1 MCQIC
6 STRRAFLSFAGLAPL
21 ALPLGLSLA
30 ASRVARADGEAGLS
44 PDQALTRLREGNM
57 LFVEAPQLCATDMA
71 QNRTRV
77 AKAQHPYAI
86 VLTCADS
93 RVAPELLFGGVG
105 LGELFVCR
113 NAGNVA
119 DTAVLGSIE
128 YAVEHLHAPL
138 IVVLGHER
146 CGAVAA
152 AVEVATKGA
161 ELPGFIKPMVAE
173 IVPAVEAV
181 KGRQGDL
188 VDLAVIE
195 NARAN
200 AARILEKSEIVRHH
214 VEDEAVKIVF
224 GRYDLD
230 TGAVKLNALS
240 A

>member
-6 STRRAFLSFAGLAPL
+6 SSRRGFLGLAGLAPL
-21 ALPLGLSLA
+21 ALPLALSKA
-30 ASRVARADGEAGLS
+30 ALADGEAAFS
-44 PDQALTRLREGNM
+44 PDQALLHIQEGNM
-57 LFVEAPQLCATDMA
+57 LFVEAPQLCASDMA
-71 QNRTRV
+71 QNRTKV

-152 AVEVATKGA
+152 AVDVVTKGT

-173 IVPAVEAV
+173 IVPAVEKV
-181 KGRQGDL
+181 KSQKGDL
-188 VDLAVIE
+188 VDLAVLE

-200 AARILEKSEIVRHH
+200 ASRILEKSEIVRHH
-214 VEDEAVKIVF
+214 VEDEAVKIVY

-230 TGAVKLNALS
+230 TGAVKLSTLTA
-240 A
+240 

>member
-6 STRRAFLSFAGLAPL
+6 SSRRGFLGLAGLAPL
-21 ALPLGLSLA
+21 ALPLALSRA
-30 ASRVARADGEAGLS
+30 ALADGEAAFT
-44 PDQALTRLREGNM
+44 PDQALKHIQEGNM
-57 LFVEAPQLCATDMA
+57 LFVEAPQLCASDMA
-71 QNRTRV
+71 QNRTKV

-152 AVEVATKGA
+152 AVDVATKGA

-173 IVPAVEAV
+173 IVPAVEKV
-181 KGRQGDL
+181 KNQKGDL
-188 VDLAVIE
+188 VDLAVLE

-200 AARILEKSEIVRHH
+200 ASRILEKSEIVRHH
-214 VEDEAVKIVF
+214 VADEAVKIVY

-230 TGAVKLNALS
+230 TGAVKLNTLTA
-240 A
+240 

>member
-6 STRRAFLSFAGLAPL
+6 STRRGFLGLAALAPL
-21 ALPLGLSLA
+21 ALPFVTSTTA
-30 ASRVARADGEAGLS
+30 ARADGEATFS
-44 PDQALTRLREGNM
+44 PDQALAHLQMGNA

-71 QNRTRV
+71 QNRTKV

-93 RVAPELLFGGVG
+93 RVSPELLFGGVG

-152 AVEVATKGA
+152 AVDVATKGA
-161 ELPGFIKPMVAE
+161 DLPGFIKPMVAE

-181 KGRQGDL
+181 KGKPGDI
-188 VDLAVIE
+188 VDLAVME

-200 AARILEKSEIVRHH
+200 AARIFEKSEIVRHH
-214 VEDEAVKIVF
+214 VEEDAVKIVF

-230 TGAVKLNALS
+230 TGAVKLNALV

>member
-1 MCQIC
+1 MCKIC
-6 STRRAFLSFAGLAPL
+6 ATRRGFLSLAGLAPL
-21 ALPLGLSLA
+21 ALPLVALPRL
-30 ASRVARADGEAGLS
+30 ARADGEAGPS
-44 PDQALTRLREGNM
+44 PDQALARLQEGNM
-57 LFVEAPQLCATDMA
+57 LFVEAPQLCAADMA

-93 RVAPELLFGGVG
+93 RVSPELLFGGVG

-152 AVEVATKGA
+152 AVDVVTKGA
-161 ELPGFIKPMVAE
+161 DLPGFIKPMVAE

-181 KGRQGDL
+181 KGQPGDL
-188 VDLAVIE
+188 VDLAVVE

-200 AARILEKSEIVRHH
+200 AAKILSQSSIVREH
-214 VEDEAVKIVF
+214 VENEQVKIAF

-230 TGAVKLNALS
+230 SGAIKLNVLKA
-240 A
+240 

>member
-6 STRRAFLSFAGLAPL
+6 SSRRGFLGLAGLLAPL
-21 ALPLGLSLA
+21 ALPLALSKA
-30 ASRVARADGEAGLS
+30 AAADGEAGLS

-71 QNRTRV
+71 QNRTKV

-152 AVEVATKGA
+152 AVDVVTKGA
-161 ELPGFIKPMVAE
+161 DLPGFIKPMIAE
-173 IVPAVEAV
+173 IVPSVEAV
-181 KGRQGDL
+181 KGKGGDL
-188 VDLAVIE
+188 VDLAVVE

-200 AARILEKSEIVRHH
+200 AARILEKSAIVREH
-214 VEDEAVKIVF
+214 VEEEAVKIVF

-230 TGAVKLNALS
+230 SGAVVLNMLA